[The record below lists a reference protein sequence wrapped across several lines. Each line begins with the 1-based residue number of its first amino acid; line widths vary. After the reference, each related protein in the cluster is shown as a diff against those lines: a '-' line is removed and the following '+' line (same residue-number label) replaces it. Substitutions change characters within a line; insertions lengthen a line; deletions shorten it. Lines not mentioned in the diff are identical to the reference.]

1 MHPIKVRR
9 SPANIHLRKWD
20 NVTSEKRSFMRTP
33 EVPSY
38 ISPTKES
45 MPTPISPAVPE
56 TKQPHGPFAALRRV
70 LPAGE
75 VIRFLVVGACNTLFS
90 IALQAAFGALFT
102 WNYPHASQ
110 SWIAIAAVIC
120 ATPFGVTFSFL
131 GFKHFV
137 FRTHGNYLKEWLRC
151 FAVYGPTIPAA
162 VLIVGVAT
170 RLYQLTPLPHHLA
183 KDAAFVTNSAIIAV
197 YSYLG
202 HKKFSFK
209 R

>member
-1 MHPIKVRR
+1 LDIL
-9 SPANIHLRKWD
+9 SQ
-20 NVTSEKRSFMRTP
+20 T
-33 EVPSY
+33 VP
-38 ISPTKES
+38 PD
-45 MPTPISPAVPE
+45 PTPTPVSPGLPE
-56 TKQPHGPFAALRRV
+56 ADPHGPFAALRRIM
-70 LPAGE
+70 PKGE
-75 VIRFLVVGACNTLFS
+75 VVRFLIVGACNTLFS
-90 IALQAAFGALFT
+90 ILLQAAFGALFT
-102 WNYPHASQ
+102 RLYPHAIQ
-110 SWIAIAAVIC
+110 SWIAIAAVLC

-137 FRTHGNYLKEWLRC
+137 FRTKGNYLKEWIRC

-162 VLIVGVAT
+162 IFIVGIAT
-170 RLYQLTPLPHHLA
+170 RLFEMTPLPHPFA

>member
-1 MHPIKVRR
+1 LSTTPQNELT
-9 SPANIHLRKWD
+9 SSSDPAQLPD
-20 NVTSEKRSFMRTP
+20 LP
-33 EVPSY
+33 E
-38 ISPTKES
+38 
-45 MPTPISPAVPE
+45 AN
-56 TKQPHGPFAALRRV
+56 PHGPFAALRRV
-70 LPAGE
+70 LPKGE
-75 VIRFLVVGACNTLFS
+75 VIRFLMVGGCNTAFS
-90 IALQAAFGALFT
+90 IVLQAAFGALFT
-102 WNYPHASQ
+102 WFYPHASQ
-110 SWIAIAAVIC
+110 SWIAIAAVLV

-137 FRTHGNYLKEWLRC
+137 FRTRGNYIQEWLRC

-162 VLIVGVAT
+162 ILIVGVAT
-170 RLYQLTPLPHHLA
+170 KLYEATSLPHQYA

>member
-1 MHPIKVRR
+1 M
-9 SPANIHLRKWD
+9 S
-20 NVTSEKRSFMRTP
+20 TTP
-33 EVPSY
+33 ESQLTSPSESAE
-38 ISPTKES
+38 SPDL
-45 MPTPISPAVPE
+45 PE
-56 TKQPHGPFAALRRV
+56 ANAHGPFAALRRI
-70 LPAGE
+70 LPKGE
-75 VIRFLVVGACNTLFS
+75 VIRFLMVGGGNTAFS

-102 WNYPHASQ
+102 WLYPHASQ
-110 SWIAIAAVIC
+110 SWIAIAAVLV

-137 FRTHGNYLKEWLRC
+137 FRTKGNYLKEWVRC

-162 VLIVGVAT
+162 IVIVGLAT
-170 RLYQLTPLPHHLA
+170 KFYEATPLPHQYA

-202 HKKFSFK
+202 HKRFSFK